1 MPKQIYRYRFKP
13 TLSIN
18 EIKSTFF
25 LALFAV
31 ECLHGVPRVQL
42 DATYGMDANHRT
54 LGIGTEGQVNQDL
67 NCLFVGFLSHLF
79 GENIFSVRLVNC
91 VPSHSESEDAR
102 R

>member
-13 TLSIN
+13 TLSIT
-18 EIKSTFF
+18 EIKTTFF

-54 LGIGTEGQVNQDL
+54 VGIGTEGQVNQDL
-67 NCLFVGFLSHLF
+67 NRLFVGFLSHLF
-79 GENIFSVRLVNC
+79 GENAFSVRRVNC
-91 VPSHSESEDAR
+91 IATPSESEEAR